1 MLCRSPIP
9 RPLLLYK
16 CGLIIQELAIYTKNF
31 LLQRLIGRGYQIMVV
46 AAQPSLLE
54 NATNGD
60 LNGSGGTTIM
70 VVGAQPSLLENETN
84 GDHNGSGGTTI
95 MVVEAQPSLLEN
107 ETNGDHNGSGGT
119 TITILNRDKRRP
131 YGSGD
136 TTIYLINYNK
146 RRPYLTTILY
156 CQAQ

>member
-1 MLCRSPIP
+1 MWVDHTGTGNL
-9 RPLLLYK
+9 
-16 CGLIIQELAIYTKNF
+16 
-31 LLQRLIGRGYQIMVV
+31 
-46 AAQPSLLE
+46 AQPSLLG
-54 NATNGD
+54 NA
-60 LNGSGGTTIM
+60 
-70 VVGAQPSLLENETN
+70 TN

-95 MVVEAQPSLLEN
+95 MVVGAQPSLLEN